1 MEASSLYPL
10 KFKPTLKEKVWGG
23 KKFSSF
29 FKQNLD
35 PTKKYGESWQIS
47 DIEGDV
53 SIIENGFL
61 EENSLVDIIEL
72 YMGDLVG
79 DQIYDRFGLAFPL
92 LFKFIDANEKLS
104 LQVHPDS
111 ELAYQRYQQLGKTE
125 LWYII
130 DAKPNA
136 GLYIGF
142 NKKTSQ
148 EEFLDALA
156 QGELEKMIQF
166 YPVKKGDAFF
176 IPAGTIHAIGEGILL
191 AEIQEASDITYR
203 VFDWNRKDESGMMR
217 ELHIEEA
224 LEAINYNREEGYKI
238 EYKEEL
244 NSSVSIIQ
252 SEFFNISK
260 LVLDTPIHKSY
271 IQIDSFVVYMCT
283 EGEVHFFTERDHEF
297 IVAGESILIPAVITD
312 VDIVPKGKSELLEI
326 YISHKPE

>member
-1 MEASSLYPL
+1 METSSLYPL
-10 KFKPTLKEKVWGG
+10 KFKPTFKEKIWGG
-23 KKFSSF
+23 KKFASF

-35 PTKKYGESWQIS
+35 SEKKYGESWQIS
-47 DIEGDV
+47 DIEDDI

-79 DQIYDRFGLAFPL
+79 EQIYDRFGLAFPL
-92 LFKFIDANEKLS
+92 LFKFIDAHDKLS
-104 LQVHPDS
+104 LQVHPND
-111 ELAYQRYQQLGKTE
+111 ELAHQRYQQLGKSE

-142 NKKTSQ
+142 KKNRSQ
-148 EEFLDALA
+148 EEFLDALE
-156 QGELEKMIQF
+156 QGELEEMIQF

-176 IPAGTIHAIGEGILL
+176 IPAGTIHAIGEGVLL

-203 VFDWNRKDESGMMR
+203 IFDWNRKDENGMMR

-224 LEAINYNREEGYKI
+224 LEAINYNQGEGYKM

-260 LVLDTPIHKSY
+260 ILIDSPIHKSY
-271 IQIDSFVVYMCT
+271 IKIDSFVVYMCT

-297 IVAGESILIPAVITD
+297 ITAGESILIPAVITD
-312 VDIVPKGKSELLEI
+312 VDIVPNGKSELLEV

>member
-1 MEASSLYPL
+1 METSSLYPL
-10 KFKPTLKEKVWGG
+10 KFKPAFKEKIWGG
-23 KKFSSF
+23 KKFASF
-29 FKQNLD
+29 FKQKLD
-35 PTKKYGESWQIS
+35 PNKKYGESWQIS
-47 DIEGDV
+47 DIEDDI

-79 DQIYDRFGLAFPL
+79 DHIYNRFGLAFPL
-92 LFKFIDANEKLS
+92 LFKFIDASDKLS
-104 LQVHPDS
+104 LQVHPNS

-142 NKKTSQ
+142 KKDTSQ
-148 EEFLDALA
+148 EEFLNALK
-156 QGELEKMIQF
+156 QGNLEEMIQF
-166 YPVKKGDAFF
+166 HPVKKGDAFF
-176 IPAGTIHAIGEGILL
+176 IPAGTVHAIGEGILL

-203 VFDWNRKDESGMMR
+203 IFDWNRKDENGLER

-224 LEAINYNREEGYKI
+224 LEAINYKQGRGYKMDF
-238 EYKEEL
+238 EDEPN
-244 NSSVSIIQ
+244 NSVPIIK

-260 LVLDTPIHKSY
+260 LLLDSPIHKSY

-283 EGEVHFFTERDHEF
+283 EGEVHFFTEQDHEF
-297 IVAGESILIPAVITD
+297 ITAGESILIPAVITD
-312 VDIVPKGKSELLEI
+312 VDIVPNGKSELLEV